1 MPTNPLANQL
11 ERMIQDGAFDSTVQ
25 AEIERITGDTHG
37 PFYRD
42 LGAERI
48 AQMAK
53 ATNSETFVPIIRE
66 TASSLVA
73 YARAH
78 REGVIN
84 ATNLTPI
91 ILTNIHGMYGPR
103 LKMVAYNAESGH
115 WGVTA
120 KQVFAPDGD
129 LQMQAIVLEAGH
141 TKYGPHAELSIA
153 VADWGPSTNP
163 PNKGDVT
170 VVTFGTDG
178 SKKGVVY
185 TAITM
190 DGASHEPANF
200 GDALVDHL
208 YGVDLIPGI
217 IVSRAEVHRLLR
229 FPYAE
234 RYLADHLPLLPKYVA
249 DLAASFGHGH

>member
-25 AEIERITGDTHG
+25 AEIDRQTGNPQG
-37 PFYRD
+37 PFYRH
-42 LGAERI
+42 LS
-48 AQMAK
+48 AK
-53 ATNSETFVPIIRE
+53 QKTALVASITETFVPTIRE

-73 YARAH
+73 YTRAH
-78 REGVIN
+78 HQGVID
-84 ATNLTPI
+84 ATDLAPI

-103 LKMVAYNAESGH
+103 LKMVVYNAESGH
-115 WGVTA
+115 WDVTA
-120 KQVFAPDGD
+120 KRVFAPDGD
-129 LQMQAIVLEAGH
+129 LRMQAIVLEAGY
-141 TKYGPHAELSIA
+141 TKYGPHAELSLV

-178 SKKGVVY
+178 SRSGAVY
-185 TAITM
+185 TAIIA
-190 DGASHEPANF
+190 DGVSYEPADF
-200 GDALVDHL
+200 GIALVDHL
-208 YGVDLIPGI
+208 YGVNSIPGI

-229 FPYAE
+229 FPGAE

-249 DLAASFGHGH
+249 DLAASFGYGH